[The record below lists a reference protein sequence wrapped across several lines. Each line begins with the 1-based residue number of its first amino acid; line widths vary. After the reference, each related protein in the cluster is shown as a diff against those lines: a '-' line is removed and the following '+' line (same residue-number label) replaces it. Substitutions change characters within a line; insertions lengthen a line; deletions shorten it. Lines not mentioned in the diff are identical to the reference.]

1 LPPIIH
7 NRFFR
12 LIFFGN
18 YFYGLCAVALSIEAS
33 LQQRYP
39 LNRLLFYLLIFSTT
53 VLYYSIAYLGT
64 EVSPDSANERSAWYA
79 VNRRFMRGS
88 QFLFLFVLIAAGA
101 VFFMQRWQNVFS
113 MRAGEWGLLFIFPLV
128 SGLYYGINNR
138 FTGHINLRNVGW
150 LKPFIIGFTW
160 AGLVSVYPIMFY
172 ALDHGFHYEITLV
185 GIFLFIKN
193 FMYITLLCIIFD
205 IKDYEMDYNQQ
216 LKTYVVKLGLYKTIF
231 YIIIPLCVVGL
242 ASFIGYAFFNHFH
255 PVKILLNTIPFLLVI
270 FVARSMNYNRSIF
283 YYLVVIDG
291 LMLVKAMC
299 GSAGMLF
306 FS

>member
-1 LPPIIH
+1 M
-7 NRFFR
+7 FR

-39 LNRLLFYLLIFSTT
+39 LNRLIFYLLVFSTT

-88 QFLFLFVLIAAGA
+88 QFFFLIVLIASSA
-101 VFFMQRWQNVFS
+101 VFFIQRWEEVFS
-113 MRAGEWGLLFIFPLV
+113 MRIGEWALLFVFPLV

-138 FTGHINLRNVGW
+138 FTGHVNLRNVGW

-160 AGLVSVYPIMFY
+160 AGLVTVYPVMFY
-172 ALDHGFHYEITLV
+172 ALDHGDHYQSTLV
-185 GIFLFIKN
+185 GLFLFIKN

-231 YIIIPLCVVGL
+231 YIIIPLCIVGL

-270 FVARSMNYNRSIF
+270 LVARSMNYNRSIF

-291 LMLVKAMC
+291 LMLVKALC